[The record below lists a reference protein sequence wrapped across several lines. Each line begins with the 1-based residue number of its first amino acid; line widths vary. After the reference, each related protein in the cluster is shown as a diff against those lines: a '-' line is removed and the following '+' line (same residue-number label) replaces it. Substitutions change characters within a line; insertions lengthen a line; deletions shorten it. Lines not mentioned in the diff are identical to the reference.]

1 VSTVINFV
9 NGLNQGD
16 DEEEEDETQVIQ
28 MYSQE
33 LFETLV
39 TLLKKAIEVSYEP
52 LQEEVM
58 NLLSAVAQLIDKEFA
73 KYYNALMPLML

>member
-39 TLLKKAIEVSYEP
+39 TLLKKAIQVSYEP

-58 NLLSAVAQLIDKEFA
+58 SLLSAVA
-73 KYYNALMPLML
+73 